1 MFKLFP
7 LVIYTDGATEG
18 YLKNGN
24 INLDD
29 LVIIKLEM
37 EKNLKIGIIGAG
49 IQGVCN
55 ALFLQKKGYQVTLFD
70 KDEPGNLSASYGNA
84 GHFSPYASIP
94 LNRPDILTDVPAMLL
109 SSSGPLAVKW
119 NYVPKMIPW
128 FLKFLKN
135 CSTKNMMHTAKYM
148 HQILDLALPA
158 YDELFDEIDLSGLVE
173 NKGIMYIW
181 NDQNLKSRELEIN
194 IRNEIGAEQQL
205 LNQKEIHDLEPNI
218 KKIYHAGVFYKKAR
232 HARNP
237 KKILLKLL
245 DLFLKKD
252 GKFLKLNV
260 QDITFDNEKPI
271 LKSDVQTF
279 IFDRVV
285 IACGAFSKKLTDKLD
300 EKIPL
305 DTERGYHVHFKGCD
319 HLVSRPVVFTN
330 RGFGMTPMEQG
341 LRVVGTVEFGGLEN
355 PLSKGRIKNL
365 VNNAKYMLD
374 GLPEHEDEWLGFRPT
389 LPDYLPV
396 IGPSKNYKNVFYS
409 FGHHHLGWTL
419 AAISGKI
426 ISNMIA
432 NKNTN
437 LNLEPYSSKRF

>member
-1 MFKLFP
+1 
-7 LVIYTDGATEG
+7 
-18 YLKNGN
+18 
-24 INLDD
+24 
-29 LVIIKLEM
+29 M

-70 KDEPGNLSASYGNA
+70 KDEPGNLSASFGNA

-109 SSSGPLAVKW
+109 SSSGPLALKW
-119 NYVPKMIPW
+119 NYAFKMIPW
-128 FLKFLKN
+128 FLKFIKN
-135 CSTKNMMHTAKYM
+135 CSTKNMMQTAKYM

-173 NKGIMYIW
+173 NKGIIYIW

-205 LNQKEIHDLEPNI
+205 LSQKEIHDLEPNI

-232 HARNP
+232 HAKNP
-237 KKILLKLL
+237 KKILLKLF
-245 DLFLKKD
+245 DLFLKKN
-252 GKFLKLNV
+252 GKFLKLNI
-260 QDITFDNEKPI
+260 QDITFDNEKPT
-271 LKSDVQTF
+271 LKSEAQQFT
-279 IFDRVV
+279 FDRVV

-305 DTERGYHVHFKGCD
+305 DTERGYHIHFKGCE
-319 HLVSRPVVFTN
+319 HLISRPVVFQN
-330 RGFGMTPMEQG
+330 RGFGITPMEER

-365 VNNAKYMLD
+365 VNNARYLLD
-374 GLPEHEDEWLGFRPT
+374 GLPDDHEDEWLGFRPT

-396 IGPSKNYKNVFYS
+396 IGPSKNHKNIFYS

-426 ISNMIA
+426 ISKMIA
-432 NKNTN
+432 DEKTN

>member
-1 MFKLFP
+1 
-7 LVIYTDGATEG
+7 
-18 YLKNGN
+18 
-24 INLDD
+24 
-29 LVIIKLEM
+29 M
-37 EKNLKIGIIGAG
+37 EKKLKIGIIGAG

-55 ALFLQKKGYQVTLFD
+55 ALFLQKKGYEVTLFD

-94 LNRPDILTDVPAMLL
+94 LNRPDILTDIPAMLL
-109 SSSGPLAVKW
+109 SSSGPLALKW

-135 CSTKNMMHTAKYM
+135 CSTENMMHTAKYM

-158 YDELFDEIDLSGLVE
+158 YDELFDQIDLSGLVE

-181 NDQNLKSRELEIN
+181 NDKNLKSRELEIN

-232 HARNP
+232 HAKNP
-237 KKILLKLL
+237 KKILLKLF

-252 GKFLKLNV
+252 GKFLKLNI
-260 QDITFDNEKPI
+260 QDIVFDNEKPI
-271 LKSDVQTF
+271 LKSEAQRF
-279 IFDRVV
+279 ILDKVV

-305 DTERGYHVHFKGCD
+305 DTERGYHIHFKGCE
-319 HLVSRPVVFTN
+319 HLISRPVVFQN

-355 PLSKGRIKNL
+355 PASKGRIKNL
-365 VNNAKYMLD
+365 INNAKYLLD

-396 IGPSKNYKNVFYS
+396 IGPSKNYKNIFYS

-432 NKNTN
+432 DKKTN